1 MEGRS
6 ARSYR
11 PLTRNARLM
20 NDRDRNMPPDPPAD
34 DDYEIEI
41 EPPDETIEAKRRQTI
56 LESQEARIDIEE
68 IYREAERDR
77 GGEILQN
84 WIRNFKFRFGLRE
97 LLIATAMLALAVALV
112 QLQLFWTA
120 VIVLFGLSVA
130 SLYFYLTL
138 QERKHQE
145 EVARK
150 RDEIY
155 AKRREKLAARAPGHI
170 EPIRDA
176 TPVEIAPEVSQAM
189 NEISSAIEPPVERE
203 PLRFQF
209 SMRELGIAITVSAI
223 LLGLVRFVGGPT
235 IAATLFGAIAIAGL
249 VAFVTRFEPPKVV
262 LFGWWVV
269 LLMYVL
275 LTLLGFVWRH
285 GA

>member
-1 MEGRS
+1 MMDE
-6 ARSYR
+6 
-11 PLTRNARLM
+11 RNP
-20 NDRDRNMPPDPPAD
+20 NKPPVPPED

-41 EPPDETIEAKRRQTI
+41 EAPDETIEAKRRQTI

-84 WIRNFKFRFGLRE
+84 WVRNFKFRFGLRE

-120 VIVLFGLSVA
+120 VIVLFGMSVA

-150 RDEIY
+150 RDAIY
-155 AKRREKLAARAPGHI
+155 ARRREKFAARAPGHI
-170 EPIRDA
+170 KPPADA
-176 TPVEIAPEVSQAM
+176 TPVEITPEVSQSM
-189 NEISSAIEPPVERE
+189 NEIASVIEPPVERE

-209 SMRELGIAITVSAI
+209 SMRDLAIAITVSAI

-235 IAATLFGAIAIAGL
+235 VAATLFGAVAIAGL
-249 VAFVTRFEPPKVV
+249 VAFVTRFEPPQVV

-275 LTLLGFVWRH
+275 LTLLGFVWTH
-285 GA
+285 

>member
-1 MEGRS
+1 MD
-6 ARSYR
+6 
-11 PLTRNARLM
+11 N
-20 NDRDRNMPPDPPAD
+20 RDRNNPPVPSED
-34 DDYEIEI
+34 DDYELEI
-41 EPPDETIEAKRRQTI
+41 EAPDETIEAKRRQTI

-68 IYREAERDR
+68 IYRDAERDR
-77 GGEILQN
+77 GGEILEN
-84 WIRNFKFRFGLRE
+84 WVRNFKFRFGLRE

-120 VIVLFGLSVA
+120 AIVLFGLSVA

-155 AKRREKLAARAPGHI
+155 AQRREKLKARAPGHI
-170 EPIRDA
+170 EPVRDTA
-176 TPVEIAPEVSQAM
+176 PVEITPEVSQAM
-189 NEISSAIEPPVERE
+189 SEISSVIEPPPVERE

-209 SMRELGIAITVSAI
+209 SMRELAIAITVSAI

-235 IAATLFGAIAIAGL
+235 IAATLFGGVAIAGL
-249 VAFVTRFEPPKVV
+249 VAFVTRIDPPRIV
-262 LFGWWVV
+262 LFGWWVI

-275 LTLLGFVWRH
+275 LTLLGFAWGH
-285 GA
+285 